1 MLFVCTNKREVT
13 QDSNIHILDRED
25 RWFERSKI
33 GILRSPRTSFFEQR
47 RGPQTVTTSQPHPW
61 DLSPEESTI
70 TTPFLNV
77 AKRLLWGQAGN
88 KLFFNQKL
96 LSGYSYL
103 AMMVISDLNH
113 THSLGY
119 TLNWRSLFD
128 ESLKCLQDHKNSTCC
143 TSTGPNTL
151 WPDNASKYFASQLRG
166 LRRRNTLEFWTLIC
180 AWCSV

>member
-70 TTPFLNV
+70 THTLPQCSQTTLMRTGREQAFFQSKTFVGVFILSYDGYIRPKPHPLSWLHSELKKPLWWKFKMSSRSQELN
-77 AKRLLWGQAGN
+77 LL
-88 KLFFNQKL
+88 
-96 LSGYSYL
+96 YL
-103 AMMVISDLNH
+103 
-113 THSLGY
+113 Y
-119 TLNWRSLFD
+119 R
-128 ESLKCLQDHKNSTCC
+128 
-143 TSTGPNTL
+143 P
-151 WPDNASKYFASQLRG
+151 
-166 LRRRNTLEFWTLIC
+166 
-180 AWCSV
+180 